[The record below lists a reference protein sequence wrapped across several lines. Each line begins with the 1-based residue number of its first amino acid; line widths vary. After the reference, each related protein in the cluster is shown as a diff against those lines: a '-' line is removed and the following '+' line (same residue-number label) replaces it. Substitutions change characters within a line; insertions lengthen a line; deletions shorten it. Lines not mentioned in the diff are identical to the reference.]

1 MARRGTR
8 QLDFGVIDRLRL
20 GWRLLRDPRIP
31 ALPKLLPPAL
41 AALYFLSPID
51 AIPDFLLGFGQLDDA
66 GLIAL
71 AVAAIGM
78 LTKWS
83 PPEIVAEH
91 AADLGIVDQPDQRPP
106 VARPGASAR
115 RPARGGARARRA
127 SRSRRNTGLMTGGEQ
142 RG

>member
-8 QLDFGVIDRLRL
+8 QLDFGVIARLRL

-91 AADLGIVDQPDQRPP
+91 AADLGIVDQPDHIPP
-106 VARPGASAR
+106 GRAEG
-115 RPARGGARARRA
+115 RGGTVAGQGRR
-127 SRSRRNTGLMTGGEQ
+127 TGKKGEPIEAEYWVDDW
-142 RG
+142 R

>member
-91 AADLGIVDQPDQRPP
+91 AADLGIVDQPDP
-106 VARPGASAR
+106 AAPGHAAGGVGAAAGQGR
-115 RPARGGARARRA
+115 R
-127 SRSRRNTGLMTGGEQ
+127 TGKKGEPIEAEYWVDDW
-142 RG
+142 R

>member
-31 ALPKLLPPAL
+31 ALPKLLPPVL
-41 AALYFLSPID
+41 AALYLLSPID

-71 AVAAIGM
+71 AVAAVGM

-83 PPEIVAEH
+83 PREIVAEH
-91 AADLGIVDQPDQRPP
+91 AADLGIVDQPDQ
-106 VARPGASAR
+106 VAPERAQGRGGVATGQGRRPGKK
-115 RPARGGARARRA
+115 
-127 SRSRRNTGLMTGGEQ
+127 GEPIEADYWVDDW
-142 RG
+142 R